1 MKFYDRE
8 TELQTLDAM
17 QRLSRSK
24 GARMTVLYGRRR
36 IGKTVLALHSAQ
48 QSDVPHV
55 YLFVSRKNEA
65 LLCQDAKTEI
75 ERGLGTTVHGDFT
88 RFRDV
93 LAWLMDYASRTPL
106 TLIIDEFQEFTTI
119 NPAIFSELQ
128 EIWDRSKSGSRLHLI
143 ISGSVYRLM
152 KSIFEDAREPLFGRA
167 DERIHLQPFRTGTLT
182 EIMRSHH
189 PGFTPQDLL
198 CLYAVTGGIPKY
210 VEMLADKGAMT
221 CTAMRDE
228 LFRPDSWWLDEG
240 ANLLIGEFG
249 REHTTYF
256 SILSLVASGKT
267 ARTEIESVLEK
278 NIGGYLDRL
287 IHDFQ
292 ILTAVRPLLSKPAG
306 KIQKYEISDLFLR
319 FWFRFVHKHHSAV
332 ESGNMEWI
340 KSVFDR
346 DFSTYAG
353 RVLELWF
360 RDALRSTG
368 RDTRIGS
375 YWDRGGNEIDL
386 VAMDEAGN
394 ELLFAEVKMNPDKAS
409 RSLLEQK
416 AAHMMKKTGMTSGRA
431 WNTSYR
437 VLSPGD
443 MLATTLN

>member
-1 MKFYDRE
+1 LKFYDRE

-167 DERIHLQPFRTGTLT
+167 DERIHLQPFHTVTGTGNGTGKRTGTLT

-267 ARTEIESVLEK
+267 SRTEIESVLEK

-292 ILTAVRPLLSKPAG
+292 ILTAVKPSALQARRQDPEVRDQRPVPAVLVPFCAQTPFRRGERQHWTGSNRYSTAIFQHTPDGFWSCGSAMRSAAPAGTRASAPTGTAAATRSTWLPWMKPAT
-306 KIQKYEISDLFLR
+306 SSF
-319 FWFRFVHKHHSAV
+319 SP
-332 ESGNMEWI
+332 
-340 KSVFDR
+340 KSR
-346 DFSTYAG
+346 
-353 RVLELWF
+353 
-360 RDALRSTG
+360 
-368 RDTRIGS
+368 
-375 YWDRGGNEIDL
+375 
-386 VAMDEAGN
+386 
-394 ELLFAEVKMNPDKAS
+394 
-409 RSLLEQK
+409 
-416 AAHMMKKTGMTSGRA
+416 
-431 WNTSYR
+431 
-437 VLSPGD
+437 
-443 MLATTLN
+443 

>member
-36 IGKTVLALHSAQ
+36 IGKTVLALQSAQ
-48 QSDVPHV
+48 QSGAPYV
-55 YLFVSRKNEA
+55 YLFVSRKNET

-75 ERGLGTTVHGDFT
+75 ERGLDTTVHGDFT

-93 LAWLMDYASRTPL
+93 PAWLMDYASRTPL
-106 TLIIDEFQEFTTI
+106 TLIIDEFQEFSTI

-128 EIWDRSKSGSRLHLI
+128 EIWDRNKSGSRLHLI

-167 DERIHLQPFRTGTLT
+167 DERIHLQPLRTGTLI
-182 EIMRSHH
+182 EIMRVHH

-210 VEMLADKGAMT
+210 VEMMADKGAMT
-221 CTAMRDE
+221 CGAMRDE

-249 REHTTYF
+249 R
-256 SILSLVASGKT
+256 
-267 ARTEIESVLEK
+267 
-278 NIGGYLDRL
+278 
-287 IHDFQ
+287 
-292 ILTAVRPLLSKPAG
+292 
-306 KIQKYEISDLFLR
+306 
-319 FWFRFVHKHHSAV
+319 
-332 ESGNMEWI
+332 
-340 KSVFDR
+340 

-353 RVLELWF
+353 RGLELWF
-360 RDALRSTG
+360 RDVLRSTG
-368 RDTRIGS
+368 RYIRIGS

-394 ELLFAEVKMNPDKAS
+394 ELLFAEVKMKPDKAS
-409 RSLLEQK
+409 QSLLEQK
-416 AAHMMKKTGMTSGRA
+416 AAHMMKKTGITSGRA
-431 WNTSYR
+431 WNTRYR